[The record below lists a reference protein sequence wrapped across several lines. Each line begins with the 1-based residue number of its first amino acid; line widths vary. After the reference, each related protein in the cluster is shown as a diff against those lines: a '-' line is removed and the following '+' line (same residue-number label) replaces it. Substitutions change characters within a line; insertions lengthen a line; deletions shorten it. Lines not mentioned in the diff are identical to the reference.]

1 MTVIGIKFSKLF
13 YFVFGFTL
21 LMFASAGDLS
31 AENKHMIRVNLS
43 SKGFESFDLM
53 ISGRFECRDGNSGKL
68 LWKDTD
74 LPLTGVKGGE
84 TGIWLGSKS
93 FVTNYLEI
101 RLRPDETFSV
111 NNKKYRGDIAIY
123 VVSKNKILVVNHIGL
138 EDYIK
143 GVLIGE
149 MPKRWP
155 ENALRAQAIASRT
168 YALYQKGIHQDKLYD
183 LTADIYSQV
192 YGGFGNETWISNRI
206 VKETKGVVLVYKNT
220 LIPAFFHSTCGGKTE
235 YGNMVWKKID
245 VPCLKSVTCHFCSD
259 APNYDWMFNLKL
271 EDLQNKIK
279 DIFNDS
285 SEIVISVDVK
295 NKTSSGRVKQ
305 LNITTSQGQ
314 YVMDAVDFRLRVSPR
329 MIKSTRFDLSTHRDQ
344 LVFHGQGWGHG
355 VGFCQWGA
363 KGLAEKKLKTDEI
376 LLFYYSGSKLVK
388 LQ

>member
-13 YFVFGFTL
+13 YFVLGFTL

-101 RLRPDETFSV
+101 RLRPGKTFSM

-143 GVLIGE
+143 GVLIGVVVVE
-149 MPKRWP
+149 TDNPIK
-155 ENALRAQAIASRT
+155 IA
-168 YALYQKGIHQDKLYD
+168 D
-183 LTADIYSQV
+183 LV
-192 YGGFGNETWISNRI
+192 
-206 VKETKGVVLVYKNT
+206 
-220 LIPAFFHSTCGGKTE
+220 
-235 YGNMVWKKID
+235 
-245 VPCLKSVTCHFCSD
+245 
-259 APNYDWMFNLKL
+259 
-271 EDLQNKIK
+271 
-279 DIFNDS
+279 
-285 SEIVISVDVK
+285 
-295 NKTSSGRVKQ
+295 
-305 LNITTSQGQ
+305 
-314 YVMDAVDFRLRVSPR
+314 
-329 MIKSTRFDLSTHRDQ
+329 
-344 LVFHGQGWGHG
+344 GW
-355 VGFCQWGA
+355 
-363 KGLAEKKLKTDEI
+363 
-376 LLFYYSGSKLVK
+376 
-388 LQ
+388 